1 MERVLIAT
9 SASGMIV
16 IVLTVAVPTPKKK
29 INGDSNENS
38 VERMASVTAVTV
50 LMMLV
55 GVQMLI
61 MSVKVTL
68 MVEWRRG
75 GQ

>member
-1 MERVLIAT
+1 M
-9 SASGMIV
+9 
-16 IVLTVAVPTPKKK
+16 AVPTPKKK

-68 MVEWRRG
+68 MVGVEERRAVISEMVAVITVIGEG
-75 GQ
+75 G